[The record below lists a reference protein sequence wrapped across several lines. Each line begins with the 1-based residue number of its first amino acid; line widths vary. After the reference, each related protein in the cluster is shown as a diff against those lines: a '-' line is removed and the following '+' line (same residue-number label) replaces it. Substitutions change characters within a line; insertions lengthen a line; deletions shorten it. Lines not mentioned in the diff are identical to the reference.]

1 MILKIY
7 HMFQKIL
14 IMMKTII
21 FYQLK
26 RQNKMLNN
34 LPNKKK
40 IIHQEKLI
48 KALEIKKFQHSK

>member
-7 HMFQKIL
+7 RAFQKIL
-14 IMMKTII
+14 IMMKIII

-26 RQNKMLNN
+26 KQNKMLNN

-40 IIHQEKLI
+40 KIHQEKLI

>member
-1 MILKIY
+1 VILKIY
-7 HMFQKIL
+7 HIFQKIL

-26 RQNKMLNN
+26 KQNKILNN
-34 LPNKKK
+34 LPNKILK
-40 IIHQEKLI
+40 IHQEKLI

>member
-7 HMFQKIL
+7 RAFQKIL
-14 IMMKTII
+14 IKMKTII

-26 RQNKMLNN
+26 KQNKILNN

-40 IIHQEKLI
+40 KIHQEKLI
-48 KALEIKKFQHSK
+48 KALEIKKFLHSN